1 MRSSDLQEMGLK
13 DEENEVI
20 DALAALPR
28 AVAPANM
35 ETRVRSRIK
44 SGNAVSRR
52 PFWLLP
58 ASISAAAILLAVVAS
73 VYLTIRIGDNGEL
86 AVVAPVEPSAH
97 QTASVENIEPPTT
110 IDPQASEALP
120 PTNVNVS
127 ENRSSTSRPRSGS
140 TNSDP
145 GGGPPPNRSLVET
158 VRPEPA
164 PLTRDNADDPEPP
177 RNIGEPRP
185 SMLISAQSFLQM
197 IGASVSYS
205 DGGWRVSN
213 VTNTSIADA
222 AGLKNGDVIT
232 AIGSRRLGAQTLL
245 DGTQIEQR
253 LEVRRDGKTVV
264 LRLNR
269 R

>member
-1 MRSSDLQEMGLK
+1 MGLK
-13 DEENEVI
+13 DEESEVV
-20 DALAALPR
+20 DMLAALPR

-35 ETRVRSRIK
+35 EVRVRSRIR
-44 SGNAVSRR
+44 SGNTVSRR
-52 PFWLLP
+52 PFWLMP

-73 VYLTIRIGDNGEL
+73 VYLTIRIGDTGEL
-86 AVVAPVEPSAH
+86 AVVAPVEPAAH
-97 QTASVENIEPPTT
+97 QTTSVENTEGPEATD
-110 IDPQASEALP
+110 DPASEDELP
-120 PTNVNVS
+120 MNGNVS
-127 ENRSSTSRPRSGS
+127 ENRSLTTRPRSGS
-140 TNSDP
+140 TNSNVAAA
-145 GGGPPPNRSLVET
+145 PPPNRSLVET

-177 RNIGEPRP
+177 RNNDEPQP

-197 IGASVSYS
+197 IGASVSFS

-213 VTNTSIADA
+213 VANASIADA